1 MTFSEL
7 LQSYCHR
14 IVKREPLVMY
24 RFGDGERL
32 LMSGSPVGEHTQA
45 ARIDRWQA
53 PAGLTRL
60 GRDLKTVI
68 TSGQGPI
75 AHFGISCPCCDPA
88 SFEYYDDVVQV
99 SPKFP
104 ANLFINANYPQW
116 MAFIKEKLAQSGPV
130 AVIVNERAITLNL
143 PFEPVRTMRVP
154 DDGVNHYETQ
164 GTILI
169 AQARAFARGLP
180 ELCCVLVAAG
190 PLSEALMFFMS
201 SERPD
206 LTYVDVGSSLDEL
219 TYGWQTR
226 PYMDPTSSYAQQQ
239 CLLPQPR
246 RTDFDPDDPFVSRF
260 ITCSDVSKRSIIV
273 DLPATWWSRGHEY
286 AWAQGF
292 AEPDHVVLDAGCGIS
307 HPFKF
312 WLASVCRRTYACDI
326 DDRIV
331 SDKDLMVDVALDL
344 GAVAAGT
351 LMELDLLPLILRA
364 HADLRDLPYASE
376 SFDRVF
382 CISTLGALD
391 RDTLRQALR
400 EIRRVLKPGG
410 LAVVTFDVGAPNV
423 VGEFVAAAIGSAVG
437 LQLAGP
443 VEWLPPH
450 DALRSAQYGLSVYRL
465 ALQRPVS

>member
-1 MTFSEL
+1 VTFSEL

-130 AVIVNERAITLNL
+130 AVIVNERAVTINL
-143 PFEPVRTMRVP
+143 PFEPVQTMRVP
-154 DDGVNHYETQ
+154 DDGVSHYETQ

-169 AQARAFARGLP
+169 AHARAFARGLP
-180 ELCCVLVAAG
+180 ERCCVLVAAG
-190 PLSEALMFFMS
+190 PLSEALIFFMWN
-201 SERPD
+201 ERPN
-206 LTYVDVGSSLDEL
+206 LTYIDVGSSLDEL

-260 ITCSDVSKRSIIV
+260 ITRSDVSKRSIIV

-312 WLASVCRRTYACDI
+312 WLASVCLRTYVCDI
-326 DDRIV
+326 DERIV
-331 SDKDLMVDVALDL
+331 SDRDLMLDVALDL

-351 LMELDLLPLILRA
+351 LVELDLLPLILRA
-364 HADLRDLPYASE
+364 RADLRDLPYASE

-382 CISTLGALD
+382 CISTLSTFD
-391 RDTLRQALR
+391 QPSLRQALAQMK
-400 EIRRVLKPGG
+400 RVLKPGG
-410 LAVVTFDVGAPNV
+410 MAIVTFDVGAEGV
-423 VGEFVAAAIGSAVG
+423 VGRFVGTATDPAVG

-443 VEWLPPH
+443 IEWMPTS
-450 DALRSAQYGLSVYRL
+450 DTLRSAQYGLSVYRL
-465 ALQRPVS
+465 ALKRSV